1 MSIYLLQ
8 ETAKVD
14 SLQVVS
20 ELRLTEILVTE
31 IRRQDS
37 INKQGE
43 FLSGAEK
50 KTQLVGD

>member
-8 ETAKVD
+8 ETAKVV

-31 IRRQDS
+31 IRGQDS